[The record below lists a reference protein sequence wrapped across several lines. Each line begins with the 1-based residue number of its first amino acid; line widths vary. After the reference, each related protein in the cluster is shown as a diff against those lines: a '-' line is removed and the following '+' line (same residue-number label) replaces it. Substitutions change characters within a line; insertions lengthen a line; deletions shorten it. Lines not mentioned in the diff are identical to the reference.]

1 MFFLKF
7 AATATTPGYN
17 YLIDNYI
24 RRGSKL

>member
-7 AATATTPGYN
+7 ATTATTPGYN
-17 YLIDNYI
+17 YLIDKII